1 MRIRLAVNLCQTR
14 IDLSPEPQCSQK
26 ARKAHNP
33 LHAQN
38 HAPPIK
44 ERAGFFQDDE
54 WKQRKKEKH
63 TTPSPFSQ
71 RFLFKGRSESMR
83 SLSSFS
89 FMNLIPWMLPHDGH
103 VAARWLMICHLFFFL
118 RTPR

>member
-54 WKQRKKEKH
+54 WKQRKKEKTH
-63 TTPSPFSQ
+63 HSQPIFPKIPFQ
-71 RFLFKGRSESMR
+71 RPE
-83 SLSSFS
+83 
-89 FMNLIPWMLPHDGH
+89 
-103 VAARWLMICHLFFFL
+103 
-118 RTPR
+118 